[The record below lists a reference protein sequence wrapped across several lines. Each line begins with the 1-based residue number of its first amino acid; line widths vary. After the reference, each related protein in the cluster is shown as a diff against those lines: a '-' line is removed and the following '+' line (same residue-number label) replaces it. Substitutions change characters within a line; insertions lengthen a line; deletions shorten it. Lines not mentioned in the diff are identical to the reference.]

1 MKRWLG
7 WLLGLVTFRVTGAQP
22 EDFLN
27 LCAQR
32 NLALWRMVHQDRFTL
47 VVQTTA
53 HQARQLEG
61 LAQGAGF
68 QTEVTGR
75 RGLPFFLWRFRK
87 RYALLAGLVLCLV
100 LFGVGSRTIL
110 TVDVSGNQAL
120 SAEEIIA
127 QLRLCG
133 VSVGTYAPS
142 IPVREVENRMMLA
155 MDQLTF
161 FSLNLHGTRAEG
173 EPSDVVAAADGIITH
188 IEPWAGDAQVHEGD
202 AVCQGD
208 VLISGV
214 MDLDPIPPST
224 ESLGT
229 RIVHAEGKVL
239 ARTWRTLTAQI
250 PLTATDKVYTGE
262 RTPRY
267 TLSLM
272 GKRVKLFGKSGITY
286 ETYDTITEQAAWT
299 PIPGKTLPLVWEKE
313 TYRAYTLESVAV
325 DPDQAEA
332 LLRAQ
337 LLAALEE
344 QMDQGKV
351 LQTDWEV
358 TEQDGRLEVKLLA
371 QCSEQIGRQAAL
383 HLPAQRPEASPL
395 EPEGDAAGTP

>member
-1 MKRWLG
+1 M
-7 WLLGLVTFRVTGAQP
+7 
-22 EDFLN
+22 
-27 LCAQR
+27 
-32 NLALWRMVHQDRFTL
+32 LA
-47 VVQTTA
+47 
-53 HQARQLEG
+53 
-61 LAQGAGF
+61 
-68 QTEVTGR
+68 
-75 RGLPFFLWRFRK
+75 
-87 RYALLAGLVLCLV
+87 
-100 LFGVGSRTIL
+100 
-110 TVDVSGNQAL
+110 GNQAL

-161 FSLNLHGTRAEG
+161 FSLNLHGTRAEVIVREREEGPDLRPEG

-250 PLTATDKVYTGE
+250 PLTATEKGLYRGAHHPVHPVPHGQTGE
-262 RTPRY
+262 NFRKEWH
-267 TLSLM
+267 SL
-272 GKRVKLFGKSGITY
+272 
-286 ETYDTITEQAAWT
+286 
-299 PIPGKTLPLVWEKE
+299 
-313 TYRAYTLESVAV
+313 
-325 DPDQAEA
+325 
-332 LLRAQ
+332 
-337 LLAALEE
+337 
-344 QMDQGKV
+344 
-351 LQTDWEV
+351 
-358 TEQDGRLEVKLLA
+358 
-371 QCSEQIGRQAAL
+371 
-383 HLPAQRPEASPL
+383 
-395 EPEGDAAGTP
+395 

>member
-1 MKRWLG
+1 MPDSLRPPG
-7 WLLGLVTFRVTGAQP
+7 PGLWEPP
-22 EDFLN
+22 E
-27 LCAQR
+27 R
-32 NLALWRMVHQDRFTL
+32 E
-47 VVQTTA
+47 
-53 HQARQLEG
+53 EG
-61 LAQGAGF
+61 
-68 QTEVTGR
+68 
-75 RGLPFFLWRFRK
+75 P
-87 RYALLAGLVLCLV
+87 
-100 LFGVGSRTIL
+100 
-110 TVDVSGNQAL
+110 D
-120 SAEEIIA
+120 
-127 QLRLCG
+127 LR
-133 VSVGTYAPS
+133 P
-142 IPVREVENRMMLA
+142 
-155 MDQLTF
+155 
-161 FSLNLHGTRAEG
+161 EG

-250 PLTATDKVYTGE
+250 PLTATEKVYTGE
-262 RTPRY
+262 RTTRY

-272 GKRVKLFGKSGITY
+272 GKRVKIFGKSGIPY

-358 TEQDGRLEVKLLA
+358 TEQDGMLEVKLLA